1 MASDAHAHPADLRKQ
16 FPQAED
22 ERRSL
27 SNEGGGRGV
36 PCAASAW
43 NLRDFEY
50 HEELAEQARN
60 DGAPPLIP
68 CFAVHPQLPAVEKR
82 ADWRLATA
90 RESLDTLFALAEAGR
105 LRAVGETGFDLYDA
119 AFRETEAIQDELF
132 ASNLEIALQK
142 GLPLVLHVRRAMHK
156 VFAHTKALTHL
167 PSVILHSFSGT
178 LGEGESLLKRG
189 VNAYFSFGAVI
200 VLNHKGAMRTCAAL
214 PADRLLTETDA
225 PFQPLRGVAFS
236 HWADLPVI
244 LRAMADLR
252 REAGHFNGTT
262 AELETVIDGN
272 WARAFLVG

>member
-16 FPQAED
+16 FSQAED

-27 SNEGGGRGV
+27 PDGRGGV

-50 HEELAEQARN
+50 HEELAEQARK
-60 DGAPPLIP
+60 DSAPSLIP
-68 CFAVHPQLPAVEKR
+68 CFAVHPQLSAVER
-82 ADWRLATA
+82 RLV

-119 AFRETEAIQDELF
+119 ALRETEAIQDELF
-132 ASNLEIALQK
+132 ASHLEIAVQK

-156 VFAHTKALTHL
+156 VFAHTKALKRL
-167 PSVILHSFSGT
+167 PSVILHSWSGT
-178 LGEGESLLKRG
+178 LGEGESLLRRG

-200 VLNHKGAMRTCAAL
+200 ALNHKGAMRSCAAL

-225 PFQPLRGVAFS
+225 PFQPLRGAPFS
-236 HWADLPVI
+236 RWADLPVI
-244 LRAMADLR
+244 LRALADLR
-252 REAGHFNGTT
+252 REAGNFGGTA
-262 AELETVIDGN
+262 AELEAVIDGN
-272 WARAFLVG
+272 WERAFLAG